1 MGSTS
6 VQTDILDRN
15 LESAFWSKMGDAVGG
30 TQVLLDP
37 RMLGVYIEIQA
48 RTTNELQLIQNNM
61 HDDVQEMVATIKELH
76 TIVEGQNEKIKEL
89 TTMLRIAMGRTDTNT
104 NIAEDSAKQ
113 EGLAINAIDVET
125 GPAADQQAFPTYSL
139 PERLKDMDI
148 KDSFQQWHFQQW
160 HTQIRRG
167 RTKQRG
173 ILSQLRF
180 GIEYFSLFLPEQVP
194 PLPPSIG
201 HPMELSAESWRR
213 QIRFLANKAFD
224 AVTEFS
230 WSRV

>member
-89 TTMLRIAMGRTDTNT
+89 TTMLRMAMGRTDTNT

-180 GIEYFSLFLPEQVP
+180 GIEASTSITSINRAPNGTFCRILEATN
-194 PLPPSIG
+194 PL
-201 HPMELSAESWRR
+201 
-213 QIRFLANKAFD
+213 
-224 AVTEFS
+224 
-230 WSRV
+230 SRKQSV